1 MLSGIAFLHDCGI
14 IHTDIKPGISASLFS
29 PAENVMFYPIEDI
42 PDTDPDVVPV
52 VSFFRCD
59 VELQTRL

>member
-1 MLSGIAFLHDCGI
+1 MHSCQI
-14 IHTDIKPGISASLFS
+14 IHTDIKPGISAPLFS

-52 VSFFRCD
+52 LS
-59 VELQTRL
+59 L

>member
-1 MLSGIAFLHDCGI
+1 MHSCQI

-52 VSFFRCD
+52 VSFSRCD